1 MDNTA
6 IGILLGFIASLA
18 VFGIIFYILQIV
30 AYWKIFTK
38 AGEPGWKS
46 IIPIYNA
53 YTQFK
58 ITWNPVMFWAALAC
72 FLVGSFLSGLDSAI
86 SVLGTVLVLVGTV
99 INLIATHKL
108 SQAFGHGLAFT
119 IGLILFNP
127 IFMLILGFGSS
138 QYEGNNGGSDVIL

>member
-6 IGILLGFIASLA
+6 LGILVGSLA
-18 VFGIIFYILQIV
+18 SFAVYGLIFYILQII

-38 AGEPGWKS
+38 AGQPGWKS
-46 IIPIYNA
+46 IIPIYNS

-58 ITWNPVMFWAALAC
+58 ITWNPIMFWAALAC
-72 FLVGSFLSGLDSAI
+72 FLVGSFLSGLESAI
-86 SVLGTVLVLVGTV
+86 AIVGSVLILVGTV

-108 SQAFGHGLAFT
+108 SLAFGHGLAFT
-119 IGLILFNP
+119 FGLIILNP

-138 QYEGNNGGSDVIL
+138 QYEGNGYGSDVIL

>member
-1 MDNTA
+1 MENTA
-6 IGILLGFIASLA
+6 IGILLGVIASFA
-18 VFGIIFYILQIV
+18 VFGMIFYILQIV

-46 IIPIYNA
+46 IIPIYNS

-58 ITWNPVMFWAALAC
+58 ITWTPIMFWAALAC
-72 FLVGSFLSGLDSAI
+72 FLVGSFLGGMDSAI
-86 SVLGTVLVLVGTV
+86 SILGMVLMTAGTV

-108 SQAFGHGLAFT
+108 SVAFGHGLAFT
-119 IGLILFNP
+119 FGLILLNP

-138 QYEGNNGGSDVIL
+138 QYEGNGGGDLM